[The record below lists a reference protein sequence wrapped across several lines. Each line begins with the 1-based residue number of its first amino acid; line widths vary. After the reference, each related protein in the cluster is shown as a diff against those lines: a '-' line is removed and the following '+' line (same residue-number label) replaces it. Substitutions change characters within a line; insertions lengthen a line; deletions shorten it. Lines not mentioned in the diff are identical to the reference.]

1 MLKRI
6 IYIILIS
13 TIIILGYIVLAN
25 TCSYRVLENH
35 NERISVLEEKEQ
47 TSVIVYYTTTNNK
60 YLLPVSFDIS
70 ATREV
75 AKRAME
81 NLLAG
86 PPNDFIGNIVPDNTK
101 LIDLYWQSD
110 IVMVDVTGEL
120 KNIVPEHAPLFI
132 DALVATILPL
142 TEGEGL
148 QLLIE
153 GEVCADLHGVNIS
166 EPLNL
171 RPINVVALG
180 KEGQP
185 FVYYLSDDQA
195 MYIVPQTIFISL
207 EELAGSN
214 LARRQAEIL
223 LLAMLKGDVEDEGLY
238 SPFFIGTSI
247 LDISMANR
255 VAIINFSS
263 QMLEYAGGTAAEIMF
278 VNCLTY
284 TLIGLSHIDSVQILI
299 DGEVYEYL
307 PEGLTI
313 REPLKADKPINYIS
327 R

>member
-1 MLKRI
+1 M
-6 IYIILIS
+6 YIILIS

-25 TCSYRVLENH
+25 TCSYRVLENN
-35 NERISVLEEKEQ
+35 NERLSVLEEKEQ
-47 TSVIVYYTTTNNK
+47 TSVIVYYTTTNNR

-86 PPNDFIGNIVPDNTK
+86 PPNDFVGNIVPSNTK
-101 LIDLYWQSD
+101 LIDLYWQND
-110 IVMVDVTGEL
+110 IVMVDVTEEI
-120 KNIVPEHAPLFI
+120 KNVAPEHALLFI

-171 RPINVVALG
+171 RPINVVDRG

-195 MYIVPQTIFISL
+195 MYIIPQTIFIST
-207 EELAGSN
+207 EEFTGSN
-214 LARRQAEIL
+214 TTRRQAEIL
-223 LLAMLKGDVEDEGLY
+223 LLAMLKGSMEEEGLY

-247 LDISMANR
+247 LDISVANR
-255 VAIINFSS
+255 VAIIDFSS
-263 QMLEYAGGTAAEIMF
+263 RMLEYAGDAAAETMF

-284 TLIGLSHIDSVQILI
+284 TLTGLNHIDSVQILI
-299 DGEVYEYL
+299 DGEKNEYL
-307 PEGLTI
+307 PEGLI
-313 REPLKADKPINYIS
+313 INEPLTADKPINYIS